1 MGRTALIT
9 GASSGIG
16 LELAR
21 EFARHGHDLVLVA
34 RRAER
39 LEEIATSLR
48 SEHGVEVCVLAFDLS
63 VLENGR
69 ALHGVLAERGIQVDY
84 LINNAGFGSYG
95 PFVDGDSDRQQEM
108 IALNIAALTQLT
120 RLFVPAMVARRS
132 GCVLNVASTA
142 AFQPGP
148 MMAVYFAT
156 KAYVL
161 HFSEAIANEL
171 KDTGVS
177 VTALCPGSTESEF
190 ASSANAERSL
200 IFTMRTLPS
209 SAAVA
214 RYGYRAVHKQKR
226 VAVHGALNRLLVQ
239 LVRFTPRALVTAIAR
254 RMMAD

>member
-1 MGRTALIT
+1 MHRTALIT

-39 LEEIATSLR
+39 LEEIATALR
-48 SEHGVEVCVLAFDLS
+48 SDHGVEVCALAYDLS
-63 VLENGR
+63 VLDNGC
-69 ALHGVLAERGIQVDY
+69 ALHGVLTERGIQIDY

-95 PFVDGDSDRQQEM
+95 PFVEGDAARQQEM

-120 RLFVPAMVARRS
+120 RLFVPDMVARRS

-148 MMAVYFAT
+148 MMAIYFAT

-171 KDTGVS
+171 RGTGVS
-177 VTALCPGSTESEF
+177 VTALCPGSTESDF
-190 ASSANAERSL
+190 ARTANAERSL

-209 SAAVA
+209 SADVA
-214 RYGYRAVHKQKR
+214 RYGYRAAHKKKR
-226 VAVHGALNRLLVQ
+226 VAVHGVLNKALVQ
-239 LVRFTPRALVTAIAR
+239 LVRFTPRRLVAAIAR